1 MGQIVLPI
9 QMSVTLDQG
18 LPRSVGGQPQLVDMP
33 PFYVKLQSPSL
44 AMNAVALII
53 VKVIGVM

>member
-1 MGQIVLPI
+1 
-9 QMSVTLDQG
+9 MSVTLDQG

-44 AMNAVALII
+44 AMNAVTLIL
-53 VKVIGVM
+53 VKVTGVM